1 MKKTALIALLFT
13 GVLTGCING
22 LKSITGSGNV
32 VTQNRNV
39 GTFTKIDA
47 GNGVTLTIEQSNVTE
62 VAVEAD
68 DNIQEH
74 IKTTLSGSTLVIESD
89 YNSFENATM
98 NIKIKMPTLEA
109 LKTSGGVSAK
119 GTGIINGKKI
129 KLESSSGSSIDLQV
143 EVEEVTG
150 ESSSG
155 STLVLTGKALEA
167 DLSASSGS
175 SIEADKMLVNKVTA
189 DASSGSSILI
199 QPLISIDGKA
209 SSGGSVKYVGSPKE
223 VKRDESSGGSVSGN

>member
-1 MKKTALIALLFT
+1 MKKTALIALLFA
-13 GVLTGCING
+13 GMLTGCVNG

-39 GTFTKIDA
+39 GTFTKIEA
-47 GNGVTLTIEQSNVTE
+47 GNGVNLIVEQSNTTE

-98 NIKIKMPTLEA
+98 NVKVKMPTLEA

-143 EVEEVTG
+143 EAEEIRG

-155 STLVLTGKALEA
+155 STLVLTGKVLEA

-175 SIEADKMLVNKVTA
+175 SIEADKMLANKVKA
-189 DASSGSSILI
+189 DASSGSSILV
-199 QPLISIDGKA
+199 QPLILIDGQA
-209 SSGGSVKYVGSPKE
+209 SSGGSIRYVGSPKE

>member
-1 MKKTALIALLFT
+1 
-13 GVLTGCING
+13 
-22 LKSITGSGNV
+22 
-32 VTQNRNV
+32 
-39 GTFTKIDA
+39 
-47 GNGVTLTIEQSNVTE
+47 
-62 VAVEAD
+62 
-68 DNIQEH
+68 
-74 IKTTLSGSTLVIESD
+74 
-89 YNSFENATM
+89 M